1 MLTDLRQRLHAIRSA
16 EMPVEQAYGVIK
28 RKSARF
34 STEATGAR
42 FYCPICGAW
51 YRSFAPFG
59 LRGRPNARCPGCGS
73 LERHRFLWFYMM
85 GRHRILRPGSRILH
99 VAPEACIQQRLLRD
113 FRVRYLGIDRYD
125 GDADAEQQ
133 DLTDLPYTDNAF
145 DVVICNHVLEHI
157 PDDRKAIAEISR
169 VLSPNGHAL
178 IATGNLLTKIRKS
191 PHRPSD
197 IKRSVIP
204 TTSAFAAGTMQI
216 EYARWEWRS
225 SKHIAPISRSTAAG
239 STAST
244 EQSSTIAQLS
254 DPNVGPS
261 LPSRQ
266 QTAPQGEGEGNA
278 GPCLSPN

>member
-1 MLTDLRQRLHAIRSA
+1 M
-16 EMPVEQAYGVIK
+16 
-28 RKSARF
+28 
-34 STEATGAR
+34 
-42 FYCPICGAW
+42 
-51 YRSFAPFG
+51 
-59 LRGRPNARCPGCGS
+59 
-73 LERHRFLWFYMM
+73 
-85 GRHRILRPGSRILH
+85 
-99 VAPEACIQQRLLRD
+99 APEACIQQRLLRD

-125 GDADAEQQ
+125 DDADAEQQ

-145 DVVICNHVLEHI
+145 DLVICNHVLEHI

-169 VLSPNGHAL
+169 VLSPNGRAL
-178 IATGNLLTKIRKS
+178 IMVPIDHERQSATKIRKS

-225 SKHIAPISRSTAAG
+225 SKHIAPKSRSTAAG

-266 QTAPQGEGEGNA
+266 QAAPQGEEGECGVVPEPELNWA
-278 GPCLSPN
+278 KLYASSLREPAL

>member
-1 MLTDLRQRLHAIRSA
+1 MSRL
-16 EMPVEQAYGVIK
+16 
-28 RKSARF
+28 
-34 STEATGAR
+34 
-42 FYCPICGAW
+42 
-51 YRSFAPFG
+51 
-59 LRGRPNARCPGCGS
+59 
-73 LERHRFLWFYMM
+73 RFL
-85 GRHRILRPGSRILH
+85 GKTQVSLLVLHDGTAQNLRPGSRILH
-99 VAPEACIQQRLLRD
+99 VAPETCIQQRLLRD

-133 DLTDLPYTDNAF
+133 DLTDLPYSDNAF

-178 IATGNLLTKIRKS
+178 IMVPIDRDRQSTYEDSEITA
-191 PHRPSD
+191 PSERH
-197 IKRSVIP
+197 K
-204 TTSAFAAGTMQI
+204 AFGHPYHVRAFGIMQI

-254 DPNVGPS
+254 DPNVGLS

-266 QTAPQGEGEGNA
+266 QTAPQGRGEGNA
-278 GPCLSPN
+278 GPCLTRIKLGQTLCIFT

>member
-73 LERHRFLWFYMM
+73 LERHRFLWLYMM

-125 GDADAEQQ
+125 DDANAEQQ

-178 IATGNLLTKIRKS
+178 IM
-191 PHRPSD
+191 
-197 IKRSVIP
+197 V
-204 TTSAFAAGTMQI
+204 
-216 EYARWEWRS
+216 
-225 SKHIAPISRSTAAG
+225 PIDRDRQSTYED
-239 STAST
+239 S
-244 EQSSTIAQLS
+244 EI
-254 DPNVGPS
+254 
-261 LPSRQ
+261 
-266 QTAPQGEGEGNA
+266 TAPSERHKAFGHPYHVRVCGWDYADRIREMGMAVFEAHSTNIPEHRRRINRINRTVLYDCTA
-278 GPCLSPN
+278 IRS